1 MKLIGN
7 IIWMIISVAATII
20 LAITLIIPYI
30 PPHSPL
36 NIVSGMNLLF
46 PYALLF
52 TLLCAIVCLFRKQ
65 FYTSV
70 WVIIILLCSIP
81 NIYKNMGISPY
92 PTKTDSQSI
101 QVCSYNVHYFNFYE
115 TKDKNALAY
124 LKHCGAD
131 ILCLQEV
138 LVMQQGGHTLSQ
150 LDKALEDYPYRHIYF
165 FYVDK
170 NKRKGVAT
178 YSKYPIVKKETA
190 SIDSHSHGAI
200 SSWIKVNNDT
210 MQVINCYLESNR
222 LTREEKAIYHSQE
235 KVNIIK
241 RIYNKLARASQI
253 RGKQAEAIASLK
265 DEHCATLVCG
275 DLNDVPVSYVYRT
288 VLGNDTDTFLYLR
301 RGIGNTFHEG
311 LYHFRIDYI
320 FADDKIEPL
329 SFSVN
334 QQPYSD
340 HYPIELQCKI
350 K

>member
-150 LDKALEDYPYRHIYF
+150 LDKALEDYPLYERIVILKIDGLQN
-165 FYVDK
+165 VDIQK
-170 NKRKGVAT
+170 TLENEFGVK
-178 YSKYPIVKKETA
+178 YSVEY
-190 SIDSHSHGAI
+190 I
-200 SSWIKVNNDT
+200 SSLWRNKIPKLIASVAED
-210 MQVINCYLESNR
+210 QYLYWYYLN
-222 LTREEKAIYHSQE
+222 EEKGHYKKCS
-235 KVNIIK
+235 
-241 RIYNKLARASQI
+241 R
-253 RGKQAEAIASLK
+253 
-265 DEHCATLVCG
+265 CG
-275 DLNDVPVSYVYRT
+275 
-288 VLGNDTDTFLYLR
+288 
-301 RGIGNTFHEG
+301 
-311 LYHFRIDYI
+311 
-320 FADDKIEPL
+320 
-329 SFSVN
+329 
-334 QQPYSD
+334 
-340 HYPIELQCKI
+340 
-350 K
+350 